1 MSTKIKANAYILIGG
16 LSNRFGSP
24 KWEAKLKGV
33 RLIDH
38 TWEICKVFK
47 KRYIIGKS
55 DYTQIKYPLLKDK
68 IEKIQTPLNG
78 IYTALSHS
86 EEKWNFIISCDLPL
100 MSSKMIQKIWNNGN
114 KSTDA
119 IVPFIYKRSNPVC
132 AFYNNRIQSDI
143 KKELEKDN
151 LKVLDLLQL
160 INTNYV
166 QIDENQKEFTN
177 MNTRNDLEGII
188 NKS

>member
-1 MSTKIKANAYILIGG
+1 
-16 LSNRFGSP
+16 
-24 KWEAKLKGV
+24 
-33 RLIDH
+33 
-38 TWEICKVFK
+38 
-47 KRYIIGKS
+47 
-55 DYTQIKYPLLKDK
+55 
-68 IEKIQTPLNG
+68 
-78 IYTALSHS
+78 
-86 EEKWNFIISCDLPL
+86 
-100 MSSKMIQKIWNNGN
+100 MSSKMIQRIWNSGN
-114 KSTDA
+114 KSADA
-119 IVPFIYKRSNPVC
+119 IVPIINKRSNPVC

>member
-1 MSTKIKANAYILIGG
+1 VCS
-16 LSNRFGSP
+16 
-24 KWEAKLKGV
+24 
-33 RLIDH
+33 
-38 TWEICKVFK
+38 
-47 KRYIIGKS
+47 S
-55 DYTQIKYPLLKDK
+55 DL
-68 IEKIQTPLNG
+68 
-78 IYTALSHS
+78 
-86 EEKWNFIISCDLPL
+86 
-100 MSSKMIQKIWNNGN
+100 
-114 KSTDA
+114 
-119 IVPFIYKRSNPVC
+119 
-132 AFYNNRIQSDI
+132 I